1 MLYNTVKRG
10 GLMFFFFLKNPYVA
24 VIGDIKGSRMLKDRH
39 AVQMKFQ
46 DVLSEINE
54 KYSEDIYSKFTITIG
69 DEFQGLLYG
78 GKNLMSIISE
88 IEIAMYPV
96 SFRFGI
102 GVGSI
107 STEVNRDIAIGADGP
122 GYYNAR
128 TAIDL
133 LKKNEHRKQ
142 AGVSNIRIELADD
155 NQTPQSLINTVFSL
169 MTPIKESW
177 SSKQRQTIYDALL
190 HQDNQSDTARRL
202 GITQPTVQ
210 RHLSGGH
217 YYTYK
222 EALDTV
228 QNILDEIGDNNV

>member
-1 MLYNTVKRG
+1 
-10 GLMFFFFLKNPYVA
+10 
-24 VIGDIKGSRMLKDRH
+24 
-39 AVQMKFQ
+39 
-46 DVLSEINE
+46 
-54 KYSEDIYSKFTITIG
+54 
-69 DEFQGLLYG
+69 
-78 GKNLMSIISE
+78 MSIISE

-155 NQTPQSLINTVFSL
+155 NQTSQSLLNTVFSL
-169 MTPIKESW
+169 MTSIKESW